1 MSPIESKAADAA
13 QPEKR
18 KVGRASPLRKPL
30 PTDRIN
36 IPKQFEI
43 VRAFAA
49 VSGPERR
56 PVSNKQASE
65 VVGITAETLSLG
77 NTFLVEIGV
86 LEKPETGL
94 VPSAEALAFKTA
106 SEMGEERPESRL
118 SGLIRKS
125 WFFDAIRPKL
135 EFQSMTESAVVTEL
149 AISVHAEKADLP
161 RVRAL
166 IDYLSITG
174 VVTRENGT
182 VTLVRAGQPPPPPP
196 NPNMTKPYPAVH
208 DLSRG
213 RQCLGAVTI

>member
-65 VVGITAETLSLG
+65 LVGITAENLSLS
-77 NTFLVEIGV
+77 NTFLVEIRV
-86 LEKPETGL
+86 LEQTETSL
-94 VPSAEALAFKTA
+94 VPSDEALAFKTA
-106 SEMGEERPESRL
+106 SATAEERS
-118 SGLIRKS
+118 
-125 WFFDAIRPKL
+125 
-135 EFQSMTESAVVTEL
+135 
-149 AISVHAEKADLP
+149 
-161 RVRAL
+161 
-166 IDYLSITG
+166 
-174 VVTRENGT
+174 
-182 VTLVRAGQPPPPPP
+182 
-196 NPNMTKPYPAVH
+196 
-208 DLSRG
+208 
-213 RQCLGAVTI
+213 